1 MNPDLSLHDFNVME
15 QQRFDKMEA
24 SVNKFKEINST
35 RIKKGF
41 IMVNRVFDQLD
52 ELKQNVNLYKDNLQT
67 RKAIISEIKIDQE
80 KLRSIDQ
87 TDYVSPKASKKTKSK
102 KKKKSNSK
110 NRKNE
115 MSPKNLLKSLETNA
129 EDVISTFFE

>member
-1 MNPDLSLHDFNVME
+1 
-15 QQRFDKMEA
+15 
-24 SVNKFKEINST
+24 
-35 RIKKGF
+35 
-41 IMVNRVFDQLD
+41 MVNRVFDQLD

>member
-15 QQRFDKMEA
+15 QQRFDQMEA

>member
-1 MNPDLSLHDFNVME
+1 VNPDLSLHDFNVME
-15 QQRFDKMEA
+15 QQRFDQMEA